1 MTSLG
6 NHSNPFL
13 LKMTFNYNIIKY
25 QIIFFSLDFLDLM
38 MKRNILATMK
48 SQKKLK
54 KNVYSIL
61 FIVSFFKGHW
71 RNHVVALSR
80 SARLKGFE
88 TRV

>member
-13 LKMTFNYNIIKY
+13 LKMTSNYNIIKY

-54 KNVYSIL
+54 KKRLLHPFYCLIL
-61 FIVSFFKGHW
+61 QGPLEEPCGGS
-71 RNHVVALSR
+71 
-80 SARLKGFE
+80 
-88 TRV
+88 